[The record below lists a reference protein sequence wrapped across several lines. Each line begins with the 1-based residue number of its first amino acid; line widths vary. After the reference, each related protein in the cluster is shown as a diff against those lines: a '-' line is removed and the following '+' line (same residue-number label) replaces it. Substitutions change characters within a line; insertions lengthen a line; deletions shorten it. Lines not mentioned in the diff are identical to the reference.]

1 VTTLIMVILLA
12 AAPAAPES
20 ATAPRDTVSVSAPA
34 PLLVPGHG
42 ATADTTARR
51 RAEHAK
57 EQYQL
62 GRTLERNGAHA
73 SAIAAY
79 RTATRLD
86 PRIADANYR
95 MGMLFLSVDQQE
107 QAVRC
112 FQAELKYHSG
122 NADAARELGLALAR
136 LGKSDQAVTGLERL
150 VRRRPNDGDA
160 WQALGFAYLSANRQ
174 RAAEIALR
182 RAIVLPP
189 NRADKHRD
197 LAVVLTTRGNLKEAR
212 QEYGRAIALA
222 PNDPTPW
229 INLGNLER
237 RANNPEKALANYREA
252 EKRDSTFGLAFQ
264 GEIEALTDLRRDQE
278 AGEVYRRWLRA
289 RPDDSGARLAA
300 IRFYDRMGRKDVAL
314 EIARDGV
321 RLKPKSAE
329 AHLMLGMALESAGQ
343 TRAALDEMRR
353 AEELFPEGKGRDRA
367 RALIE
372 ALRSGAAD
380 SLHDLFAADS
390 VAHAEAHR

>member
-1 VTTLIMVILLA
+1 MTTLILLVLLA
-12 AAPAAPES
+12 AAPAPPES
-20 ATAPRDTVSVSAPA
+20 AAAPADTVSAPE

-42 ATADTTARR
+42 VTADTTARR
-51 RAEHAK
+51 RLEHAQQ
-57 EQYQL
+57 QYQL
-62 GRTLERNGAHA
+62 GRTLERNGARA

-86 PRIADANYR
+86 PRIPDANYR
-95 MGMLFLSVDQQE
+95 MGMLFLGVNQQE

-112 FQAELKYHSG
+112 FQAEVRYHTS

-136 LGKSDQAVTGLERL
+136 LGKSDQAVTQLEKL

-189 NRADKHRD
+189 ERADKHRD
-197 LAVVLTTRGNLKEAR
+197 LAVVLAARGNVKEAR
-212 QEYGRAIALA
+212 VEYQRAIALS
-222 PNDPTPW
+222 PRDPTPW

-237 RANNPEKALANYREA
+237 RANDPEKALENYREA

-264 GEIEALTDLRRDQE
+264 GEIEALTDLRRDAE

-289 RPDDSGARLAA
+289 RPDDNGARLAA
-300 IRFYDRMGRKDVAL
+300 IRFFDRMGRKDVAL

-321 RLKPKSAE
+321 RLKPHSAE
-329 AHLMLGMALESAGQ
+329 AHLMLGMALEGAGQ
-343 TRAALDEMRR
+343 TRTSLDEMRR
-353 AEELFPEGKGRDRA
+353 AEALFPAGEGRDRA
-367 RALIE
+367 TALIA

-380 SLHDLFAADS
+380 SLRDLFAADS
-390 VAHAEAHR
+390 VAHADQHR